1 MKDEKTPDAAE
12 SERALIQG
20 RLKDSTDTFV
30 QEFTASVDFD
40 KRLFEQDI
48 TNSIVQT
55 KMLSETGVI
64 TQEEAG
70 SMVKGLEKIREEVV
84 RGEFNWR
91 VDLEDVHMNIENRL
105 TELIGEA
112 GKKVHT
118 GRSRND
124 QIATDLRL
132 FLIVEI
138 DQITSKI
145 RQLLREIAKLA
156 EENAATVMPGF
167 THLQVAQPITFGH
180 HLMAWFSML
189 ERDLGRLMD
198 CKKRTSFSP
207 MGSAA
212 LAGSTFHPD
221 RDFSAEKMGFQGVC
235 DNSLDAVS
243 DRDFA
248 IEFCSAAAITMTH
261 FSRWCEEL
269 ILWSCDQFDF
279 VELPDR
285 FCTGSSIMPQKK
297 NPDVPELIRG
307 KTGRTNGNLISLLT
321 LMKSQPLAYNKDN
334 QEDKEPLFDSVDTL
348 SNCVDALNGLIP
360 NIAAKPTNMRQAA
373 ESGFSTATD
382 LADYL
387 VKKGLPFRTAHD
399 LVGRIVKRAITTNR
413 RLDEMSI
420 SELSADTDLIG
431 DDIYSVLTP
440 EGSVAS
446 RDHHGGTAPQQ
457 VRTAIKEARDRLSL

>member
-1 MKDEKTPDAAE
+1 MC
-12 SERALIQG
+12 
-20 RLKDSTDTFV
+20 
-30 QEFTASVDFD
+30 
-40 KRLFEQDI
+40 
-48 TNSIVQT
+48 
-55 KMLSETGVI
+55 
-64 TQEEAG
+64 
-70 SMVKGLEKIREEVV
+70 IRD
-84 RGEFNWR
+84 R
-91 VDLEDVHMNIENRL
+91 D
-105 TELIGEA
+105 
-112 GKKVHT
+112 
-118 GRSRND
+118 
-124 QIATDLRL
+124 
-132 FLIVEI
+132 
-138 DQITSKI
+138 KI

-156 EENAATVMPGF
+156 DENAATVMPGF

-269 ILWSCDQFDF
+269 ILWSSDQFDF

-457 VRTAIKEARDRLSL
+457 VRNAIKEARDRLSL

>member
-1 MKDEKTPDAAE
+1 MKDENIPDARE
-12 SERALIQG
+12 PERVLIQG
-20 RLKDSTDTFV
+20 RLQDSTDRLV
-30 QEFTASVDFD
+30 QGFTASVGFD

-48 TNSIVQT
+48 TNSMVQA

-64 TQEEAG
+64 TQQEAG
-70 SMVKGLEKIREEVV
+70 SIVEGLEKIRDEIAQ
-84 RGEFNWR
+84 GEFNWR

-132 FLIVEI
+132 FLIAEI

-145 RQLLREIAKLA
+145 LQLLREIAKLA
-156 EENAATVMPGF
+156 DENAATIMPGF

-189 ERDLGRLMD
+189 ERDLGRLTD

-221 RDFSAEKMGFQGVC
+221 RVFSAEKMGFQGVC

-248 IEFCSAAAITMTH
+248 IEFCSVAAITMTH

-269 ILWSCDQFDF
+269 ILWSSDQFDF

-307 KTGRTNGNLISLLT
+307 KTGRTTGNLVSLLT
-321 LMKSQPLAYNKDN
+321 LMKAQPLAYNKDN
-334 QEDKEPLFDSVDTL
+334 QEDKEPLFDSIDTL
-348 SNCVDALNGLIP
+348 RNCVDALNGLIP
-360 NIAAKPTNMRQAA
+360 NIAAKPENMRKAA

-399 LVGRIVKRAITTNR
+399 LVGRIVKRAITMGK
-413 RLDEMSI
+413 RLDEMSL

-431 DDIYSVLTP
+431 EDIYSVLTP

-446 RDHHGGTAPQQ
+446 RDHYGGTAPQQ
-457 VRTAIKEARDRLSL
+457 VKNAIKEARARLSL

>member
-20 RLKDSTDTFV
+20 RLKDPTDTFV
-30 QEFTASVDFD
+30 QKFTASVDFD

-48 TNSIVQT
+48 TNSIVQA

-70 SMVKGLEKIREEVV
+70 SMVKGLEKIREEVL

-269 ILWSCDQFDF
+269 ILWSSDQFDF

>member
-1 MKDEKTPDAAE
+1 MKDENIPDATE
-12 SERALIQG
+12 TERVLIQG
-20 RLKDSTDTFV
+20 RLHDSTDRFV
-30 QEFTASVDFD
+30 QEFTASIDFD

-48 TNSIVQT
+48 TNSMVQA
-55 KMLSETGVI
+55 KMLCETGVI
-64 TQEEAG
+64 TQQEAG
-70 SMVKGLEKIREEVV
+70 SIVQGLEKIRDEIA

-132 FLIVEI
+132 FLIAEI
-138 DQITSKI
+138 DQIASKI
-145 RQLLREIAKLA
+145 RQLLKEIAKLA
-156 EENAATVMPGF
+156 DENAATIMPGL

-189 ERDLGRLMD
+189 ERDLGRLTD

-212 LAGSTFHPD
+212 LAGSTFQPD
-221 RDFSAEKMGFQGVC
+221 RVFSAEKMGFQGVC

-248 IEFCSAAAITMTH
+248 IEFCSVAAITMTH

-269 ILWSCDQFDF
+269 ILWSSDQFDF

-307 KTGRTNGNLISLLT
+307 KTGRTTGNLISLLT
-321 LMKSQPLAYNKDN
+321 LMKAQPLAYNKDN

-348 SNCVDALNGLIP
+348 KNCVDALIGLIP
-360 NIAAKPTNMRQAA
+360 NIAAKPENMRKAA

-399 LVGRIVKRAITTNR
+399 LVGRIVNRAITMDK
-413 RLDEMSI
+413 RLDEMSLTALNA
-420 SELSADTDLIG
+420 ETDLIG
-431 DDIYSVLTP
+431 EDIYNVLTP
-440 EGSVAS
+440 EGSVAN

-457 VRTAIKEARDRLSL
+457 VKSAIKEARARLSL

>member
-20 RLKDSTDTFV
+20 RLKDPTDTFV

-48 TNSIVQT
+48 TNSIVQA

-70 SMVKGLEKIREEVV
+70 SMVQGLEKIREEVMQ
-84 RGEFNWR
+84 GEFNWR

-269 ILWSCDQFDF
+269 ILWSSDQFDF

-360 NIAAKPTNMRQAA
+360 NIGAKPTNMRQAA

-457 VRTAIKEARDRLSL
+457 VRNAIMEARDRLSL

>member
-1 MKDEKTPDAAE
+1 MKDENIPDATE
-12 SERALIQG
+12 PERVLIQG
-20 RLKDSTDTFV
+20 RLQDSTDRFV
-30 QEFTASVDFD
+30 QGFTASVGFD

-48 TNSIVQT
+48 TNSMVQA

-64 TQEEAG
+64 TQQEAG
-70 SMVKGLEKIREEVV
+70 SIVEGLEKIRDEITQ
-84 RGEFNWR
+84 GEFTWR

-132 FLIVEI
+132 FLITEI

-156 EENAATVMPGF
+156 DENAATIMPGF

-189 ERDLGRLMD
+189 ERDLGRLTD

-221 RDFSAEKMGFQGVC
+221 RIFSAEKMGFQNVC

-248 IEFCSAAAITMTH
+248 IEFCSVAAITMTH

-269 ILWSCDQFDF
+269 ILWSSDQFDF

-307 KTGRTNGNLISLLT
+307 KTGRTTGNLISLLT
-321 LMKSQPLAYNKDN
+321 LMKAQPLAYNKDN

-348 SNCVDALNGLIP
+348 RNCVDALNGLIP
-360 NIAAKPTNMRQAA
+360 NITAKPENMRKAA

-399 LVGRIVKRAITTNR
+399 LVGRIVKRAITMGK
-413 RLDEMSI
+413 RLDEMSL

-431 DDIYSVLTP
+431 EDIYNVLTP

-446 RDHHGGTAPQQ
+446 RDHYGGTAPQQ
-457 VRTAIKEARDRLSL
+457 VKNAIKEARARLSL